1 MTLSLCSMAELLV
14 VDEGDLLLGLDLVRL
29 VSEVH
34 AVPPGGVRQA
44 DRNAACGVFTLCSS
58 AEASR

>member
-1 MTLSLCSMAELLV
+1 M
-14 VDEGDLLLGLDLVRL
+14 DEADLLLGLDVVMLE
-29 VSEVH
+29 SEVH

-44 DRNAACGVFTLCSS
+44 DRNAACGVVTLCSS